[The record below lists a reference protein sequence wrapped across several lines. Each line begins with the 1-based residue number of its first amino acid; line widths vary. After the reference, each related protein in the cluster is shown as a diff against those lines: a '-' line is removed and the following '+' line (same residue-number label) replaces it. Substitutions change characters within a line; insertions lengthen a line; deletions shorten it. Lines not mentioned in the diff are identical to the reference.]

1 MRSQMVCS
9 RKMVQIEQI
18 SIPSCHR
25 GVQILF
31 GGLVVLMTIWAW
43 MFVPE
48 TKGVPLE
55 QIDSLFA
62 QHWFWKRYLGDYHI
76 MDTADTELVGEVR

>member
-1 MRSQMVCS
+1 
-9 RKMVQIEQI
+9 MVQIEQI